1 MHLTYASAYISRMRS
16 IHISTPFPFLLP
28 HRTCSLSRACA
39 LKEWKNN
46 LVVIF
51 VKRKERLSLYYLYVI
66 SILLLYYIY
75 IIVRSFFAS
84 DTPYLRIF
92 TPILTHLIDF
102 LTHQVR
108 IFFTSRCQIHAPA
121 FPSKTSFNILSRLR
135 QRTYH
140 SLRSKE
146 YHAQQRCAYHVC
158 VSIPYHVCVSIHIT
172 NA

>member
-1 MHLTYASAYISRMRS
+1 MRQHTYHECAAF
-16 IHISTPFPFLLP
+16 HITTSFPFLLP

-51 VKRKERLSLYYLYVI
+51 VQRKERLSLYYLYVI

-108 IFFTSRCQIHAPA
+108 IFCISRCQIHAPA
-121 FPSKTSFNILSRLR
+121 FPSKTSFQHFITSALAYISHEPKIASLLR
-135 QRTYH
+135 EVARAQRVTEGV
-140 SLRSKE
+140 RARK
-146 YHAQQRCAYHVC
+146 AA
-158 VSIPYHVCVSIHIT
+158 
-172 NA
+172 